1 MVDLHDGKL
10 LEGIDIWISEY
21 IYIFIQEKHMN
32 IRIYFKWYIY
42 INMYINNIY
51 INQFNCNWTS
61 FCDSYTLHLL
71 WWSSGPQWWYPPQR
85 HGAGMG
91 MPREF
96 HLFVP
101 GTVRPS
107 VCTFENIVF
116 YQVYP
121 IILVFLPSFFV
132 VLEGQT
138 VTRSIHHLM
147 GIVLGYSGINLQNAH
162 LMGS

>member
-1 MVDLHDGKL
+1 MCARMVVCPKKSMVDLHDGKI

-21 IYIFIQEKHMN
+21 IYIYTYLYN
-32 IRIYFKWYIY
+32 KWIFVY
-42 INMYINNIY
+42 IY

-71 WWSSGPQWWYPPQR
+71 WSSGPQWWYRPQR

-91 MPREF
+91 MPWEF

-121 IILVFLPSFFV
+121 IIWVFVPSFFV

-147 GIVLGYSGINLQNAH
+147 GIVLGSSGINLQNAH